1 MKAPEQSLFVTI
13 CLPVFGGL
21 AVLFLVADF
30 FFGAG
35 TQQPVGWEV
44 ILQITIVAVLLAAGA
59 SFLAGLAV
67 KRLVLRPVEQCA
79 AVAERAAAGDFSV
92 RLTGRPRLDELG
104 RCFSGINTLI
114 ATIAGHVDRL
124 HELNATAEAMTN
136 ALNKDEV
143 VRIVAEVIED
153 QFGVCCLGIFPW
165 DSTGRQGGAGNR
177 FIGMLDEANR
187 AELNSG
193 TIQCVDPGR
202 RTVDAGSPR
211 NAVLL
216 LVPVVEAHGMS
227 QFIVFSGETDGRESG
242 SVLEDFARTLT
253 RLMSASLARI
263 DTLHQITQAES
274 KYRALFMASNGGIFR
289 LTADGIF
296 EDLNPALAHM
306 GGYATVEEMRAM
318 VTEAAQVFAEPADR
332 DRFLE
337 QLGRN
342 GCVKD
347 FTLALV
353 RRDGSRFPASL
364 SARAVR
370 NRHGELTAIEG
381 VVDELTEAR
390 QRELAE
396 AELAQARADC
406 WALTA
411 RVAELERDNRSL
423 LDRLALSE
431 QDAGERRGHGAPDVP
446 TIGGP
451 SE

>member
-1 MKAPEQSLFVTI
+1 LFVTI
-13 CLPVFGGL
+13 CLPVLGGL
-21 AVLFLVADF
+21 AVLFLVAGF
-30 FFGAG
+30 FFAAG
-35 TQQPVGWEV
+35 MHQPVGWES

-67 KRLVLRPVEQCA
+67 RRLVLLPVEQCA

-92 RLTGRPRLDELG
+92 RLRGRPRVDELG

-114 ATIAGHVDRL
+114 ATIAGHVARL

-153 QFGVCCLGIFPW
+153 QFRVCCLGIFPW
-165 DSTGRQGGAGNR
+165 DPTTRHGGAGHR
-177 FIGMLDEANR
+177 FIGMLDDTNR
-187 AELNSG
+187 AELTAG
-193 TIQCVDPGR
+193 MIQCVDPGR
-202 RTVDAGSPR
+202 SLVDGASPQD
-211 NAVLL
+211 ASLL

-227 QFIVFSGETDGRESG
+227 QFIVFSGEADGRESG

-296 EDLNPALAHM
+296 EDINPALAHM

-396 AELAQARADC
+396 SELTQARADC
-406 WALTA
+406 RALTA
-411 RVAELERDNRSL
+411 RVAELERANRSL
-423 LDRLALSE
+423 LDRLTSSP
-431 QDAGERRGHGAPDVP
+431 QDAGERSGHSAADVP
-446 TIGGP
+446 TTGGL

>member
-1 MKAPEQSLFVTI
+1 VKPPDRSLFVKI

-21 AVLFLVADF
+21 VVLFLVVGF
-30 FFGAG
+30 FFAAG
-35 TQQPVGWEV
+35 RQQPVGGELALQV
-44 ILQITIVAVLLAAGA
+44 IIGAVLLAAGA

-67 KRLVLRPVEQCA
+67 RRLVLRPVEQCG

-92 RLTGRPRLDELG
+92 RLTGRPGLDEIG

-114 ATIAGHVDRL
+114 ATIAGHVARL
-124 HELNATAEAMTN
+124 HELNAAAEAMTN

-153 QFGVCCLGIFPW
+153 QFEVCCLGIFTW
-165 DSTGRQGGAGNR
+165 DETGRQGGAGHR
-177 FIGMLDEANR
+177 FLGMLDESGR
-187 AELNSG
+187 AGLAAGTNQSVVLSG
-193 TIQCVDPGR
+193 SVS
-202 RTVDAGSPR
+202 DAVVPQDAS
-211 NAVLL
+211 LL
-216 LVPVVEAHGMS
+216 FVPVVEARGLT
-227 QFIVFSGETDGRESG
+227 QFIVFSGKDDGRKSG
-242 SVLEDFARTLT
+242 AVLGDFARTLT

-289 LTADGIF
+289 LTADGLF
-296 EDLNPALAHM
+296 EDVNPALARM
-306 GGYATVEEMRAM
+306 GGYATVEEMRSM
-318 VTEAAQVFAEPADR
+318 ITEAAQVFAEPADR

-337 QLGRN
+337 QLGRT

-347 FTLALV
+347 VALALI

-381 VVDELTEAR
+381 VVVDLTESR

-396 AELAQARADC
+396 SELAQARDDC
-406 WALTA
+406 RALA
-411 RVAELERDNRSL
+411 VRVAELERDNRAP
-423 LDRLALSE
+423 LDRLAVS
-431 QDAGERRGHGAPDVP
+431 AGGIADRRDYGAANVP
-446 TIGGP
+446 TTSASP
-451 SE
+451 K